1 MKRMPKKRYCALSCF
16 LILLTFILIVPPSI
30 PALAAGTTSLTITKY
45 AGNGSTILDQVI
57 INYQEMR
64 DSLPVVG
71 DGITH
76 YYHQGP
82 TFDTGNFWDLDEIIN
97 IDSRD
102 MGAARGTDIRD
113 LLALVGGAPAGSEIE
128 VRAID
133 DFSKRFAADDLDSM
147 ENITLVVAW
156 DNPTYGGEVPD
167 YDKGMRLIF
176 FDSNTNAEEKH
187 VFGNWDMHETLQET
201 YWYYYY
207 SGGVYYPSS
216 SGLSVQYVNAINIYI
231 KPPDNGS
238 QCFIATAAYGT
249 PTAEQINVL
258 REFREVVLLQNSV
271 GSEFV
276 ALYYQLSPTIAD
288 FIARNRLLRTLVREF
303 LVDSLV
309 WIIEATGTIWRN

>member
-1 MKRMPKKRYCALSCF
+1 MLKKRYRALSCF
-16 LILLTFILIVPPSI
+16 LILLTFILIVTPSI
-30 PALAAGTTSLTITKY
+30 PALAAGTISVTITKY
-45 AGNGSTILDQVI
+45 AGDGSTIIDQATI
-57 INYQEMR
+57 SYQEMR

-82 TFDTGNFWDLDEIIN
+82 TFNTDNLWDPDETVN
-97 IDSRD
+97 VDSRD

-128 VRAID
+128 IKASD
-133 DFSKRFAADDLDSM
+133 NFTKRFAADDLDSM
-147 ENITLVVAW
+147 EDITMVIAW

-167 YDKGMRLIF
+167 YDTGMRLIF

-187 VFGNWDMHETLQET
+187 VFGNWDMHETLQKT
-201 YWYYYY
+201 YWHYYY

-231 KPPDNGS
+231 KPSDTGS

-249 PTAEQINVL
+249 PTAEQIDVL
-258 REFREVVLLQNSV
+258 REFRDVVLLQNSA
-271 GSEFV
+271 GSSFV
-276 ALYYQLSPTIAD
+276 ALYYQLSPLVAD
-288 FIARNRLLRTLVREF
+288 FISESSFLRTLVREF
-303 LVDSLV
+303 LVDPVV
-309 WIIEATGTIWRN
+309 WIVEAARTIWRN

>member
-1 MKRMPKKRYCALSCF
+1 MLKKTYRVLLCI
-16 LILLTFILIVPPSI
+16 LILFAFILIVAPST
-30 PALAAGTTSLTITKY
+30 PALAAGTTSLNITKY
-45 AGNGSTILDQVI
+45 AGDGSTIIDQVTI
-57 INYQEMR
+57 SYQEMR
-64 DSLPVVG
+64 DSLPIVG

-82 TFDTGNFWDLDEIIN
+82 TFDPDNLWDPDEIVN
-97 IDSRD
+97 VDSRD

-128 VRAID
+128 VKASD
-133 DFSKRFAADDLDSM
+133 NFTKRFAADDLDNM
-147 ENITLVVAW
+147 EDITPVIAW
-156 DNPTYGGEVPD
+156 DNPTYDGEVPD
-167 YDKGMRLIF
+167 YDTGMRLIF

-201 YWYYYY
+201 YWHYFY

-231 KPPDNGS
+231 KPPDTGS

-258 REFREVVLLQNSV
+258 REFRDVALLQSSE
-271 GSEFV
+271 GSKFV
-276 ALYYQLSPTIAD
+276 ALYYQLSPPAAR
-288 FIARNRLLRTLVREF
+288 FIAGNELLRTLVKEF
-303 LVDSLV
+303 VVDPLV
-309 WIIEATGTIWRN
+309 WMVEATRTVWQN

>member
-1 MKRMPKKRYCALSCF
+1 MPNKRYRVLSCF
-16 LILLTFILIVPPSI
+16 LILSLFILIVPPSTL
-30 PALAAGTTSLTITKY
+30 ALAAGTTSLTITKY
-45 AGNGSTILDQVI
+45 AGDGSTIIDEVTI
-57 INYQEMR
+57 SYQEMR
-64 DSLPVVG
+64 DSLPVIG

-82 TFDTGNFWDLDEIIN
+82 TFDTGNFWDSDEIIN

-133 DFSKRFAADDLDSM
+133 NFSKRFAADDLDSM

-167 YDKGMRLIF
+167 YDSGMRLIF
-176 FDSNTNAEEKH
+176 FDLNTNVEEKH
-187 VFGNWDMHETLQET
+187 VFGNWDMHETLQEK
-201 YWYYYY
+201 YWHYYY

-231 KPPDNGS
+231 KPPNNGS
-238 QCFIATAAYGT
+238 QCFIATSAYGT
-249 PTAEQINVL
+249 PAAEQLDVL
-258 REFREVVLLQNSV
+258 REFRDVVLLQDSV

-276 ALYYQLSPTIAD
+276 ALYYRLGSPIAD
-288 FIARNRLLRTLVREF
+288 FIAGNELLRTLVREF
-303 LVDSLV
+303 LVGPLV
-309 WIIEATGTIWRN
+309 CIVEATGTTWRN

>member
-1 MKRMPKKRYCALSCF
+1 MKRMSRKRYRALSCF
-16 LILLTFILIVPPSI
+16 LILLTFILIVLPSI

-45 AGNGSTILDQVI
+45 AGDGSTIVDQVTI
-57 INYQEMR
+57 SYQEMR

-76 YYHQGP
+76 YYYQGP
-82 TFDTGNFWDLDEIIN
+82 TFDTSNFWDPDEIIN

-113 LLALVGGAPAGSEIE
+113 LLALVGGAPADSEIE

-133 DFSKRFAADDLDSM
+133 NFSKRFAADDLNSM
-147 ENITLVVAW
+147 EDIKPVIVW

-167 YDKGMRLIF
+167 YDSGMRLIF
-176 FDSNTNAEEKH
+176 FDSNTNAEEEH

-201 YWYYYY
+201 YWHYYY

-249 PTAEQINVL
+249 LAAEQLDVL
-258 REFREVVLLQNSV
+258 REFRDVVLLQNSA
-271 GSEFV
+271 GSQFV
-276 ALYYQLSPTIAD
+276 ALYYQLSPPIAD
-288 FIARNRLLRTLVREF
+288 FIAGNGFLRALVREF
-303 LVDSLV
+303 LVDPLV
-309 WIIEATGTIWRN
+309 WIIEAMGTIWRN